1 MAWSMFVVMPVIL
14 IGGNRRALLA
24 GLIRIVCRILS
35 VQRAGRN
42 GEDSYR
48 GGDGPVAT
56 CGGNNMK
63 FNPLY
68 QAFIEAGHEAG
79 YPTTNDYNGN
89 NRKVLALCT

>member
-1 MAWSMFVVMPVIL
+1 MVYVRGHARDFDQWEKEGAVGWSYKDCLPYFK
-14 IGGNRRALLA
+14 RTE
-24 GLIRIVCRILS
+24 S
-35 VQRAGRN
+35 WHD
-42 GEDSYR
+42 GEDNYR

-79 YPTTNDYNGN
+79 YPTTVN
-89 NRKVLALCT
+89 NRKVLALCI